1 MFERLVLLNYQAI
14 KELMLKNASVFQ
26 PNNLTDPF
34 YILQWLSW
42 HVHEYS
48 TTPKFQTVT
57 INSNSSS
64 YQSELSNFY
73 ILPIDQQHEQS
84 DYWSLSNIR
93 GNTKST
99 FKAHLF
105 VALKRNLQKF
115 IKCCE
120 GKNWTKVLIK

>member
-1 MFERLVLLNYQAI
+1 MSIVQKLGGGNIIYWIFTVFERLVLLNYQAI

-73 ILPIDQQHEQS
+73 MII
-84 DYWSLSNIR
+84 
-93 GNTKST
+93 G
-99 FKAHLF
+99 A
-105 VALKRNLQKF
+105 
-115 IKCCE
+115 
-120 GKNWTKVLIK
+120 